1 MRAGEKTQK
10 KENSLSSVAISKS
23 AGVSFLEA
31 LFIGLTFMALI
42 GGGLFHTIQKTHQ
55 TKISTVTENGEAI
68 AQWLRPAYLLKQIS
82 TPSDNSPCAENSI
95 NTGLACFQEMIGQN
109 GIFSTLRNPF
119 FPERDSAPI
128 IALFQG
134 NASSPVTGKPCG
146 ELANQFSILTA
157 SAHYLGKPRFW
168 RGTILIYLREYTAP
182 QPALNRYFV
191 VGYCDNEGRYQQ
203 LSANIFL
210 S

>member
-1 MRAGEKTQK
+1 MKAGEKTRKDQ
-10 KENSLSSVAISKS
+10 NSLSPAAMTKS

-31 LFIGLTFMALI
+31 LFIGLTLMALI
-42 GGGLFHTIQKTHQ
+42 GGGLVHTIQKTHQ
-55 TKISTVTENGEAI
+55 TKISIVAENGEAI
-68 AQWLRPAYLLKQIS
+68 AQWLRSAYLLKQIS
-82 TPSDNSPCAENSI
+82 TPSDNAPCAENSI
-95 NTGLACFQEMIGQN
+95 NTELACFQEMIGQN
-109 GIFSTLRNPF
+109 GIFSTLKNPF

-146 ELANQFSILTA
+146 ELAVQFSILTA
-157 SAHYLGKPRFW
+157 SGYYLGKPRFW
-168 RGTILIYLREYTAP
+168 RGTIVIYLREYTAP

-191 VGYCDNEGRYQQ
+191 VGYCDNEGRYKQ

>member
-1 MRAGEKTQK
+1 MKAGEKTQK
-10 KENSLSSVAISKS
+10 EEDSLSSAAMRKS

-31 LFIGLTFMALI
+31 LFIGLTLMALI
-42 GGGLFHTIQKTHQ
+42 GGGLVHTIQKTHQ

-68 AQWLRPAYLLKQIS
+68 AQWLRSAYLLKQIS
-82 TPSDNSPCAENSI
+82 TPSDNAPCAENSI
-95 NTGLACFQEMIGQN
+95 NTELACFQDIIDEN
-109 GIFSTLRNPF
+109 GIFSTLKNPF

-146 ELANQFSILTA
+146 ELAQRFSILTA
-157 SAHYLGKPRFW
+157 SGHYLGKPRFW
-168 RGTILIYLREYTAP
+168 RGTIVIYLREYTA
-182 QPALNRYFV
+182 QEQGLRRYLM
-191 VGYCDNEGRYQQ
+191 VGFCDFKERYQQ
-203 LSANIFL
+203 LSTNIFL

>member
-1 MRAGEKTQK
+1 MKAGEKTQK
-10 KENSLSSVAISKS
+10 EEDSLSSAAMRKS

-31 LFIGLTFMALI
+31 LFIGLTLMALI
-42 GGGLFHTIQKTHQ
+42 GGGLVHTIQKTHQ

-68 AQWLRPAYLLKQIS
+68 AQWLRSAYLLKQIS
-82 TPSDNSPCAENSI
+82 TPLDNAPCAENSI
-95 NTGLACFQEMIGQN
+95 NTELACFQDIIDEN
-109 GIFSTLRNPF
+109 GIFSTLKNPF

-146 ELANQFSILTA
+146 ELAQRFSILTA
-157 SAHYLGKPRFW
+157 SGHYLGKPRFW
-168 RGTILIYLREYTAP
+168 RGTILIYLREYTA
-182 QPALNRYFV
+182 QEQGLRRYFV
-191 VGYCDNEGRYQQ
+191 VGFCDFKDRYQQ
-203 LSANIFL
+203 LSTNIFL

>member
-1 MRAGEKTQK
+1 MKAGEKTR
-10 KENSLSSVAISKS
+10 KEEDSLSSASMS
-23 AGVSFLEA
+23 RPAGVSFLEA
-31 LFIGLTFMALI
+31 LFIGLTLMALI
-42 GGGLFHTIQKTHQ
+42 GGGLVHTIQKTHQ

-68 AQWLRPAYLLKQIS
+68 AQWLRSAYLLKQIS
-82 TPSDNSPCAENSI
+82 TPSDNAPCAENSI
-95 NTGLACFQEMIGQN
+95 NTELACFQEMIGQN
-109 GIFSTLRNPF
+109 GIFSTLKNPF

-134 NASSPVTGKPCG
+134 SIPSPVTGKPCG
-146 ELANQFSILTA
+146 ELADRFSILTA
-157 SAHYLGKPRFW
+157 SGHYLGKPRFW
-168 RGTILIYLREYTAP
+168 RGTIVIYLREYTAP